1 MNLNLLVL
9 SFVTIFLAELA
20 DRSNI
25 AIFALSGSSK
35 YPRAVY
41 LGAASALLAA
51 NLLGALIGGKLA
63 TLLPIHLV
71 KIIAILG
78 FAYLAIRLLWLEKRS
93 SRNQENSN
101 SESVNRNSPS
111 YRKFIYDPHD
121 RWSIF
126 GSTFLTIFLTSLG
139 DGEQIATLL
148 LSAQSQSP
156 VIVFIGAALAVV
168 ATSLI
173 AVLLG
178 QGVARWLPPNRLK
191 TVSGILLLLIAV
203 WLFFEIIHPGG
214 EIELFEFEL

>member
-9 SFVTIFLAELA
+9 SFGTIFLAELA
-20 DRSNI
+20 DRSNV

-35 YPRAVY
+35 FPRAVY

-51 NLLGALIGGKLA
+51 NLVGALIGGKLA

-71 KIIAILG
+71 EIIAALG
-78 FAYLAIRLLWLEKRS
+78 FAYLAIRLLWLERRS
-93 SRNQENSN
+93 PTRQESSDKKPVRTHSQFYQKLNYN
-101 SESVNRNSPS
+101 
-111 YRKFIYDPHD
+111 PHD
-121 RWSIF
+121 SRSIF

-156 VIVFIGAALAVV
+156 IIVFMGAAVAVV
-168 ATSLI
+168 LTSLI

-178 QGVARWLPPNRLK
+178 RGVARWLPPNVLK
-191 TVSGILLLLIAV
+191 TASGILLLLIAA
-203 WLFFEIIHPGG
+203 WLFLDILHPGG
-214 EIELFEFEL
+214 EIELFEIDS